1 MNLDEMPL
9 DSKEHCRDAWQL
21 VTYMLFRHS
30 REKVAGRPAPSFIPS
45 EEELVMALA
54 MIRLAAEQL
63 GMSFTEDGRPVS

>member
-1 MNLDEMPL
+1 MPL
-9 DSKEHCRDAWQL
+9 DSKEHVRAAWHL

-30 REKVAGRPAPSFIPS
+30 REKVAGRPPPSFIPS

-63 GMSFTEDGRPVS
+63 GMSFTEDGRPVA